1 MPNFVSVAKLSELD
15 AADRLLVEVEDRI
28 VALFKVGGEIFCID
42 DVCTHDGG
50 PLSEG
55 KIDDLT
61 IACPRH
67 GAKFDLRTGKALTMP
82 ATVDT
87 AAHDVKVEGD
97 TIYVRICE
105 R

>member
-1 MPNFVSVAKLSELD
+1 MSHFTAVAKLQDL
-15 AADRLLVEVEDRI
+15 ATDRLLVEVDDRI

-55 KIDDLT
+55 KLEDHT

-67 GAKFDLRTGKALTMP
+67 GAKFDIRTGKQTMP
-82 ATVDT
+82 APRP
-87 AAHDVKVEGD
+87 VKAYKAKLEDGKVWLE
-97 TIYVRICE
+97 V
-105 R
+105 